1 MNLFR
6 NPLLLLLVLVMG
18 CRGKGTQPAYE
29 YTNALV
35 NESSPYLLQHAHNP
49 VNWEAWSP
57 EVLARAQKEDKPLL
71 ISIGYASCHWCHVME
86 DECFEDMEVAQM
98 MNDNFINIKI
108 DREERPDVDQI
119 YMDALQLM
127 TQRGGWPLNIIALP
141 DGKPYWGTTYSPK
154 KDWLKAL
161 EQSLKLFKEE
171 RSRVEEYAANLSKG
185 ITAVNLIEKNQTET
199 LFGLDELKMAVQE
212 WSQYFDLE
220 NGGYTG
226 APKFMMPNNLDF
238 LLHYATA
245 TSDTELM
252 KYVDTTLTRM
262 ARGGVF
268 DPVGGGFSRYSVDEK
283 WHVPHFEKMLYDN
296 GQLVSLYA
304 KAYAVTKNPVYKKV
318 VEKTIAFVVEELQ
331 DENGGFYSSLDA
343 DSLNGAGELE
353 EGAFYVWQSSE
364 LEELLGDDFSIFKE
378 YFNINS
384 YGLWEE
390 NKYVLIQTETA
401 KAIAE
406 KHGITTQALEAKI
419 EKALAVLKSQ
429 RSQRSKPRLD
439 HKILTSWNGLML
451 NGLVDASRYLENEEF
466 LKIALENAVFLEQ
479 EMIKKDFSLYRTHSN
494 GESSINGFL
503 EDYALLIEAFINL
516 YEVTFDEKWLTQ
528 AKKLLTHTKAHFWDD
543 TSNMFFYTSDQDESL
558 IRRSMETQ
566 DNVISAS
573 NSVMAK
579 NLIRL
584 RKLFP
589 DEGYGAMARQMVE
602 NVQNDF
608 PESAQGYANWLHCV
622 LYQNLDF
629 YEVAIVGDNYR
640 AIAQSL
646 QKKYLPNT
654 IMVASPKEGELE
666 LLQGRYN
673 EGQTLVYICIE
684 GACKLPVQT
693 TEDALVQMESK
704 KPVQ

>member
-18 CRGKGTQPAYE
+18 CKGKSTQPIYE

-86 DECFEDMEVAQM
+86 DECFEDLEVAQM

-127 TQRGGWPLNIIALP
+127 TQSGGWPLNIVALP

-171 RSRVEEYAANLSKG
+171 RPRVEEYAANLSKG
-185 ITAVNLIEKNQTET
+185 ITAVNLIEKNQPET
-199 LFGLDELKMAVQE
+199 LFGLDELDASVQE
-212 WSQYFDLE
+212 WSQYFDAE

-304 KAYAVTKNPVYKKV
+304 KAYAVTKNPVYKRV
-318 VEKTIAFVVEELQ
+318 VEKTIAFVVEELE

-343 DSLNGAGELE
+343 DSMNGAGELE

-364 LEELLGDDFSIFKE
+364 LEKLLGDDFSIFKE
-378 YFNINS
+378 YFNVNS

-466 LKIALENAVFLEQ
+466 LKIAIENAVFLEQ

-494 GESSINGFL
+494 DESSINGFL

-528 AKKLLTHTKAHFWDD
+528 AEKLLTHTKAHFWGE

-579 NLIRL
+579 NLIKL
-584 RKLFP
+584 HKLFP

-629 YEVAIVGDNYR
+629 FEVAIVGDNYR

-646 QKKYLPNT
+646 QKNYLPNT

-693 TEDALVQMESK
+693 TEDALAQMEYK
-704 KPVQ
+704 RPIQ